1 MNTTVAPSNYP
12 PAIWPLS
19 IDSRID
25 DSQSSQGRRWRRY
38 LTDDVRIAT
47 RAKLSRT
54 SRSKTAQDE
63 DAQIIEEASNAAAA
77 AATNHRQAVV
87 RWRSIWN
94 RLEGAMDSDEI
105 TEDNH
110 DKMARS
116 LISGIDALGK
126 ATRLGRPVYSLDGE
140 QQPDQG
146 KTMVNL
152 MADLAEA
159 EKYVDRTVSG
169 ME

>member
-1 MNTTVAPSNYP
+1 
-12 PAIWPLS
+12 
-19 IDSRID
+19 
-25 DSQSSQGRRWRRY
+25 
-38 LTDDVRIAT
+38 
-47 RAKLSRT
+47 
-54 SRSKTAQDE
+54 
-63 DAQIIEEASNAAAA
+63 
-77 AATNHRQAVV
+77 
-87 RWRSIWN
+87 
-94 RLEGAMDSDEI
+94 MDSDEI